1 LTSPSNQYRY
11 ATWTNRAAGKNM
23 DREDRLEEIYD
34 KALELFVANGYEQTA
49 LSRIAKE
56 LGLTKAGLYHY
67 FSSKED
73 LLFFVHERHMKRI
86 FIPILEAAQEII
98 DPEERIVYFIRNYTL
113 KAMTR
118 DASARVLV
126 HETNNLKTENR
137 EKITV
142 LWKNG
147 LDLIRKSLSEMEI
160 EGKIGKI
167 NKTFAAFALLGMC
180 SWTFYWFDYE
190 RQESGEELADTYAK
204 IFLKGILNTS

>member
-1 LTSPSNQYRY
+1 M
-11 ATWTNRAAGKNM
+11 G
-23 DREDRLEEIYD
+23 REDRLEEIYE
-34 KALELFVANGYEQTA
+34 KALELFVANGYDQTA
-49 LSRIAKE
+49 LSQIAKE

-73 LLFFVHERHMKRI
+73 LLFFVHERHMDRI
-86 FIPILEAAQEII
+86 FIPILEAARKIS

-137 EKITV
+137 QKIKV

-204 IFLKGILNTS
+204 VFLKGILNTS

>member
-1 LTSPSNQYRY
+1 M
-11 ATWTNRAAGKNM
+11 NR
-23 DREDRLEEIYD
+23 EERLEKIYD
-34 KALELFVANGYEQTA
+34 KALEMFVAKGYDQTA
-49 LSRIAKE
+49 LSQIAKE

-73 LLFFVHERHMKRI
+73 LLFFVHERHMNRV
-86 FIPILEAAQEII
+86 FNPILEAAQKIS

-137 EKITV
+137 KKITV
-142 LWKNG
+142 LWRNG
-147 LDLIRKSLSEMEI
+147 LDLIRNTLSEMESQ
-160 EGKIGKI
+160 GKIEKI
-167 NKTFAAFALLGMC
+167 NKNFAAFALLGMC

-190 RQESGEELADTYAK
+190 RQESAEELADTYVR
-204 IFLKGILNTS
+204 IFLKGVLEAAQKMT

>member
-1 LTSPSNQYRY
+1 
-11 ATWTNRAAGKNM
+11 M
-23 DREDRLEEIYD
+23 DREDRLEGIYV
-34 KALELFVANGYEQTA
+34 KALELFVANGYDQTA
-49 LSRIAKE
+49 LSQIAKE

-73 LLFFVHERHMKRI
+73 LLFFVHKRHMDRI
-86 FIPILEAAQEII
+86 FIPILEAAQKIP

-147 LDLIRKSLSEMEI
+147 LDLIRRSLSEMEI

-190 RQESGEELADTYAK
+190 RQESSEELADTYAK
-204 IFLKGILNTS
+204 VFLNGILNASQKAGPKR

>member
-1 LTSPSNQYRY
+1 MYPIL
-11 ATWTNRAAGKNM
+11 TNRAAGKTM
-23 DREDRLEEIYD
+23 DREDRLEAIYE
-34 KALELFVANGYEQTA
+34 KALELFVANGYDQTA
-49 LSRIAKE
+49 LSQIAKE

-73 LLFFVHERHMKRI
+73 LLFFVHERHMNRV
-86 FIPILEAAQEII
+86 FNPILKAAQKIS

-137 EKITV
+137 QKITA

-147 LDLIRKSLSEMEI
+147 LDLIRNTLSEMEVQ
-160 EGKIGKI
+160 GKIEKI
-167 NKTFAAFALLGMC
+167 NKNFAAFALLGMC

-190 RQESGEELADTYAK
+190 RRESGEELADTYVRVFMK
-204 IFLKGILNTS
+204 GVLKAS

>member
-1 LTSPSNQYRY
+1 M
-11 ATWTNRAAGKNM
+11 NR
-23 DREDRLEEIYD
+23 EERLEKIYD
-34 KALELFVANGYEQTA
+34 KALEMFVAKGYDQTA
-49 LSRIAKE
+49 LSQIAKE

-73 LLFFVHERHMKRI
+73 LLFFVHERHMNRV
-86 FIPILEAAQEII
+86 FNPILEAAQKIS

-137 EKITV
+137 QKITV
-142 LWKNG
+142 LWRNG
-147 LDLIRKSLSEMEI
+147 LDLIRNTLSEMEDQ
-160 EGKIGKI
+160 GKIEKI
-167 NKTFAAFALLGMC
+167 NKNFAAFALLGMC

-190 RQESGEELADTYAK
+190 RQESGEELADTYARV
-204 IFLKGILNTS
+204 FLKGILKAS

>member
-1 LTSPSNQYRY
+1 
-11 ATWTNRAAGKNM
+11 M
-23 DREDRLEEIYD
+23 DREERLEKIYD
-34 KALELFVANGYEQTA
+34 KALEMFVANGYDQTA
-49 LSRIAKE
+49 LSQIAKE

-73 LLFFVHERHMKRI
+73 LLFFVHERHMNRV
-86 FIPILEAAQEII
+86 FNPILEAAQKIS

-137 EKITV
+137 QKITV
-142 LWKNG
+142 LWRNG
-147 LDLIRKSLSEMEI
+147 LDLIRNTLSEMEDQ
-160 EGKIGKI
+160 GKIEKI
-167 NKTFAAFALLGMC
+167 NKNFAAFALLGMC

-190 RQESGEELADTYAK
+190 RQESGEELADTYVRV
-204 IFLKGILNTS
+204 FLKGILKAS